1 MPCWQSL
8 QTLCAQLFF
17 HFFKFHGH
25 QLWCLLG
32 FGFAFA
38 FALAL
43 PLPLPLAWE
52 EKGRCRSTR
61 KGQRWKKHSPR
72 KTSNGGKK
80 ASRPANLLGGVG
92 LEWLCCTQ
100 QLFQTPDTEHCVSAY
115 RKTTRTQTYTGR
127 QERTAYTSRRV
138 GQGGRTEYLCLGL
151 CLSGCVWVCVCARS
165 LCLFVVGSHACCN
178 QWECTWSVCQQGM
191 LKHQP

>member
-17 HFFKFHGH
+17 DFL
-25 QLWCLLG
+25 QISWASAVVLLG
-32 FGFAFA
+32 VWLWLWLCLAFAFA
-38 FALAL
+38 FALGGEGKAQKHKKGTEV
-43 PLPLPLAWE
+43 E
-52 EKGRCRSTR
+52 ET
-61 KGQRWKKHSPR
+61 QPQ

-127 QERTAYTSRRV
+127 QERTAYTSRQLE
-138 GQGGRTEYLCLGL
+138 QGDRIEYLCLGL
-151 CLSGCVWVCVCARS
+151 CLSCCVCASGSVS
-165 LCLFVVGSHACCN
+165 LWLCVGVCLWGEGRRHF
-178 QWECTWSVCQQGM
+178 
-191 LKHQP
+191 